1 MTEASPKW
9 QSEVINGIYPL
20 RRYLSGSD
28 HSAVCLTECK
38 AQDLPTAAIKIVPAE
53 RALPEAQLSH
63 WITAA
68 GLSHPHMIRLF
79 DAGRCQLGGRPFL
92 FVVMEDA
99 EQTLAQVLPHRA
111 LTADEA
117 PSGVRR
123 HRTVM
128 LESRPR
134 QPADGHRP
142 ASPSQRYATSA
153 GGFGS

>member
-28 HSAVCLTECK
+28 HSAVFLTECK

-68 GLSHPHMIRLF
+68 GLSHPHLIRLL

-92 FVVMEDA
+92 LDRKS
-99 EQTLAQVLPHRA
+99 TRLNSSH
-111 LTADEA
+111 
-117 PSGVRR
+117 
-123 HRTVM
+123 
-128 LESRPR
+128 
-134 QPADGHRP
+134 
-142 ASPSQRYATSA
+142 SQISYAV
-153 GGFGS
+153 